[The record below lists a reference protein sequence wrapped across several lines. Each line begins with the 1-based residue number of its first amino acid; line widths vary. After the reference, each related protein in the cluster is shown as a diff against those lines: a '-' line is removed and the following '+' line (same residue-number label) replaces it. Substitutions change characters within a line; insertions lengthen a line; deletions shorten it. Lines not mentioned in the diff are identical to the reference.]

1 MIKDLKPIIF
11 LLGRFFG
18 IYFVLIALYQF
29 YLNLYDNVASD
40 PLSRIIAE
48 QSNFCLGAVGY
59 DAQLVDATDRKGIYF
74 YINEIWA
81 SIMVEG
87 CNAISIMILFLA
99 FIFAFYQGIKTF
111 WFAVGGLFFLY
122 IINVFRIAFLNF
134 LFVEYPD
141 FAHSAHDYLFPAIIY
156 GGVIILWGIWIKF
169 FVVKND
175 K

>member
-1 MIKDLKPIIF
+1 MIKDLKPILF

-18 IYFVLIALYQF
+18 IYFILIALYQF
-29 YLNLYDNVASD
+29 YLNLFHDVASD

-48 QSNFCLGAVGY
+48 QSNFCLSAVGY
-59 DAQLVDATDRKGIYF
+59 DTQLIDATDRKGIYF

-87 CNAISIMILFLA
+87 CNAVSIMILFLA
-99 FIFAFYQGIKTF
+99 FIFAFYQGVKTF
-111 WFAVGGLFFLY
+111 WFALGGLVFLY
-122 IINVFRIAFLNF
+122 IVNIFRIAFLNF
-134 LFVEYPD
+134 LFIEYPD

-156 GGVIILWGIWIKF
+156 GGVIILWFIWIKF
-169 FVVKND
+169 FVVK